1 MTLNIF
7 KTIQRFRKNRKGFSL
22 IEISVV
28 ILIIGVL
35 IAGISQASD
44 MIDDSA
50 LKGART
56 ASRGSR
62 VPRIKDLVLWLDA
75 TADGASLASA
85 SSAKQAVDGDAVT
98 VWKDS
103 NPNSSSKFTLAG
115 TSTFSSNKVG
125 GLPGIALSVLN
136 SNFFKLTDRFDN
148 STGEYTIYLIYQP
161 VALPASGTVG
171 VIMEKRNATSAIF
184 PYRLEIDSN
193 GFYRYSNSNNFVL
206 YGSKKASAGNIDL
219 IRISRSSAGAVALEV
234 DSSPA
239 TGNSVSVIRNNDELI
254 IGAQNGTS
262 ISNYVNGRIGEVII
276 YERDLVPSEKTDI
289 ENYLYKKW
297 KLKKETSA
305 VLGSCPTTG
314 VANVAVS
321 SVPVGLTTVPCSA
334 GFTGGPTLN
343 CTAAAAAA
351 STAASLTSGS
361 CAAGCVI
368 DSAIYIVA
376 SGNYTIAAGAT
387 SLNVTCRSDSLKTR
401 NITGCSSGTINYT
414 GAACS

>member
-1 MTLNIF
+1 MALNIF

-44 MIDDSA
+44 MIDEAA

-62 VPRIKDLVLWLDA
+62 IPRVKDLVLWLDA
-75 TADGASLASA
+75 TADGATLASA
-85 SSAKQAVDGDAVT
+85 SSTKQAVDGDAVT

-115 TSTFSSNKVG
+115 TSFFNSNKIG
-125 GLPGIALSVLN
+125 GLPGVTLSSAS
-136 SNFFKLTDRFDN
+136 SNNFKLTDRFDN

-184 PYRLEIDSN
+184 PYRLEIDSG

-206 YGSKKASAGNIDL
+206 YSSKKASAGNIDL
-219 IRISRSSAGAVALEV
+219 IRITRSSAGSVVLEV
-234 DSSPA
+234 DGSSASGTSA
-239 TGNSVSVIRNNDELI
+239 TPIRNNDELV
-254 IGAQNGTS
+254 IGARNGATM
-262 ISNYVNGRIGEVII
+262 SNYVNGRIGEVII
-276 YERDLVPSEKTDI
+276 YERDLVETEEADI
-289 ENYLYKKW
+289 ESYLYKKW

-305 VLGSCPTTG
+305 VLGSCTIPAG
-314 VANVAVS
+314 INVAVS
-321 SVPVGLTTVPCSA
+321 SVPVGTTTVPCVA
-334 GFTGGPTLN
+334 THTGGVTLT
-343 CTAAAAAA
+343 CATA
-351 STAASLTSGS
+351 STPATASGS
-361 CAAGCVI
+361 CALGCVI
-368 DSAIYIVA
+368 DSSTYVVA
-376 SGNYTIAAGAT
+376 SGNYTIAAGTAPT
-387 SLNVTCRSDSLKTR
+387 VTCKTSSNTR
-401 NITGCSSGTINYT
+401 TATCPVGGGSITYGGTP
-414 GAACS
+414 CP

>member
-136 SNFFKLTDRFDN
+136 SNSFKLTDRFDN

-305 VLGSCPTTG
+305 VLGSCSIPASAT
-314 VANVAVS
+314 NVAVS
-321 SVPVGLTTVPCSA
+321 SVPVGGATVPCSA
-334 GFTGGPTLN
+334 GFTGGVTLA
-343 CTAAAAAA
+343 CATPGGTATVA
-351 STAASLTSGS
+351 SGT

-387 SLNVTCRSDSLKTR
+387 SLNVTCRSNSSKTR
-401 NITGCSSGTINYT
+401 NITNCSSGTITYV
-414 GAACS
+414 GEACS

>member
-44 MIDDSA
+44 MIDEAA

-56 ASRGSR
+56 ASKGSR
-62 VPRIKDLVLWLDA
+62 VGRVRDLVLWLDA
-75 TADGASLASA
+75 VADGASLTSA
-85 SSAKQAVDGDAVT
+85 TKQAVDGETVT
-98 VWKDS
+98 QLKDL
-103 NPNSSSKFTLAG
+103 NPRSSAKLTLAG
-115 TSTFSSNKVG
+115 TSAFSSNKVG
-125 GLPGIALSVLN
+125 GLPGITLGST
-136 SNFFKLTDRFDN
+136 NFFKLSDRFDN
-148 STGEYTIYLIYQP
+148 STGEYTIYLVYQP
-161 VALPASGTVG
+161 VALPDSGTVG

-239 TGNSVSVIRNNDELI
+239 IGTSASVIRNNDELI
-254 IGAQNGTS
+254 IGAQNGTP

-305 VLGSCPTTG
+305 VLGSCSIPVG
-314 VANVAVS
+314 ASNVAVS
-321 SVPVGLTTVPCSA
+321 SVPVGVTTVPCSA
-334 GFTGGPTLN
+334 GYTGGVTFT
-343 CTAAAAAA
+343 CATAGGSA
-351 STAASLTSGS
+351 TVTSGT

-368 DSAIYIVA
+368 DSSTYIVA
-376 SGNYTIAAGAT
+376 NGNYTIAVGAT
-387 SLNVTCRSDSLKTR
+387 SVAVTCKTGSTQRSASCQA
-401 NITGCSSGTINYT
+401 GGGSVSYT
-414 GAACS
+414 GPACQ

>member
-75 TADGASLASA
+75 TADGATLASA
-85 SSAKQAVDGDAVT
+85 SSTKQAVDGDAVT
-98 VWKDS
+98 VWKDF
-103 NPNSSSKFTLAG
+103 NPNSSAKFTLAG

-125 GLPGIALSVLN
+125 GLPGITLN
-136 SNFFKLTDRFDN
+136 GSTNFFKLTDRFDN
-148 STGEYTIYLIYQP
+148 STGEYTIYLVYQT
-161 VALPASGTVG
+161 VGLPASGTVG

-206 YGSKKASAGNIDL
+206 YGSKKASAGNIDV
-219 IRISRSSAGAVALEV
+219 IRITRSSAGAVALEV

-239 TGNSVSVIRNNDELI
+239 TGNSASVIRNNDELI

-305 VLGSCPTTG
+305 VLGSCSIPASAT
-314 VANVAVS
+314 NVAVS
-321 SVPVGLTTVPCSA
+321 SVPVGVATVPCVA
-334 GFTGGPTLN
+334 GYTGGVTFN
-343 CTAAAAAA
+343 CTAAG
-351 STAASLTSGS
+351 TAATFTGT

-368 DSAIYIVA
+368 DSATYIVA
-376 SGNYTIAAGAT
+376 SGNYTIAASTAP
-387 SLNVTCRSDSLKTR
+387 NVTCKTSANAR
-401 NITGCSSGTINYT
+401 TATCPAGGGSITYG
-414 GAACS
+414 GAVCP